1 MNVDD
6 SVVKAAGLRNRGKL
20 QKVVETGA
28 LVFSW
33 IVMGMY
39 AEVPGPTLID
49 LKYRLNTGYEELAA
63 ALSARGFGT
72 FPGCIVGGLL
82 VDKFSGWSHLMVALT
97 LDVAAV
103 AVVLMPWVPNVQYIW
118 MLCFV
123 SGFVQAIHN
132 AAGTRISLN
141 IWKDKSASP
150 LILVHLG
157 YGLGSFLT
165 PLYSDPFLGEMI
177 QNTRDSDITL
187 NDTNNFRTTSISP
200 DRSEETYYITNSKIE
215 YAYAISGIATASL
228 SVAYFV
234 FQMIENKFI
243 KQADINSVQ
252 NKKVENELRNEIAI
266 RKEKELARDKESELR
281 VKIKDGKCNKL
292 KAMLQMINPASCAK
306 GRFWYGFSILSSM
319 FFHFGNVGG
328 GQYLVSQFVRSFS
341 IDQLKFSSTDGTMI
355 NTSYW
360 ISFSSGRF
368 LFFVLAKW
376 VSVKVLIFV
385 ETFGA
390 MCCAVVMAIFA
401 NDNSIALWVLIQLV
415 AFFWGP
421 MWPTG
426 VAWTDY
432 HMESTGMGMA
442 SQMFG
447 ASVGSI
453 FHKRLNGYLYDNIG
467 QVTYLYHVTG
477 SAVFGF

>member
-1 MNVDD
+1 MKDHD
-6 SVVKAAGLRNRGKL
+6 LAAKAARHRNRGKL
-20 QKVVETGA
+20 QKVLETGA

-39 AEVPGPTLID
+39 AEVSGPTLID

-63 ALSARGFGT
+63 ALSARGF
-72 FPGCIVGGLL
+72 
-82 VDKFSGWSHLMVALT
+82 
-97 LDVAAV
+97 
-103 AVVLMPWVPNVQYIW
+103 
-118 MLCFV
+118 
-123 SGFVQAIHN
+123 
-132 AAGTRISLN
+132 AGTRISLN

-177 QNTRDSDITL
+177 QNNPGLNVTLGSINNTRIT
-187 NDTNNFRTTSISP
+187 TNSSE
-200 DRSEETYYITNSKIE
+200 RSEETYYITNSKIE
-215 YAYAISGIATASL
+215 YAYAISGTATASL

-243 KQADINSVQ
+243 KRAKQANIVQ
-252 NKKVENELRNEIAI
+252 NAEVENELRNETAV
-266 RKEKELARDKESELR
+266 RKEKEITADKESELI
-281 VKIKDGKCNKL
+281 VKIKDGNKL
-292 KAMLQMINPASCAK
+292 KKMLQIINPASCAK
-306 GRFWYGFSILSSM
+306 GRFWYGFSILSLM
-319 FFHFGNVGG
+319 FFHFGNAGG
-328 GQYLVSQFVRSFS
+328 GQYITSQFVRSFS

-368 LFFVLAKW
+368 LFFIFAKW

-390 MCCAVVMAIFA
+390 MCSAVVMAIFA
-401 NDNSIALWVLIQLV
+401 DNNSIALWVLIQPL

-421 MWPTG
+421 LWPTG
-426 VAWTDY
+426 VAWKDY
-432 HMESTGMGMA
+432 HIELTGMGMA
-442 SQMFG
+442 SQLLG
-447 ASVGSI
+447 HSVLSI
-453 FHKRLNGYLYDNIG
+453 VYMRLIGYLYDNIG
-467 QVTYLYHVTG
+467 PVTYLYHVAG
-477 SAVFGF
+477 STVFGFLLAVALDIIGARHGNRFAPDKTDCKDEQIESKDESAFKSITTDTKF